1 MEKTILEKEK
11 QGGVGRALS
20 NQAENILLTKNMQ
33 AYDTKQCHKQTN
45 AGSMS
50 INAFQKLAQNEVQ
63 WTRQGLKKTKWQC

>member
-33 AYDTKQCHKQTN
+33 AYDTK
-45 AGSMS
+45 
-50 INAFQKLAQNEVQ
+50 
-63 WTRQGLKKTKWQC
+63 